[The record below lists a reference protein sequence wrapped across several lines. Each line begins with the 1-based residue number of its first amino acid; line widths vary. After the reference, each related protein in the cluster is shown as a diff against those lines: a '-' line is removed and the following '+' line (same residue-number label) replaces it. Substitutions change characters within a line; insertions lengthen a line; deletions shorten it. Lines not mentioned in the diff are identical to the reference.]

1 MSDGIPSLHDVAGSN
16 DADEVSTL
24 DPPLH
29 GAAGSDD
36 MDMVITL
43 ANNLYSSDDMG
54 EVFTRVENAATLAT
68 PLTGA
73 ARSSDVVHDAA
84 KSQESCKY

>member
-1 MSDGIPSLHDVAGSN
+1 MSDGIPPLHDAAES
-16 DADEVSTL
+16 DDIDEVTTQVT
-24 DPPLH
+24 PLH
-29 GAAGSDD
+29 
-36 MDMVITL
+36 IT
-43 ANNLYSSDDMG
+43 ASSGDMG
-54 EVFTRVENAATLAT
+54 EVSTQVQNAATLAT